1 MPGSFQRTQS
11 PGPTVAFPEAAPS
24 LAHVA
29 ASLPQRHP
37 PRAGEKLLRGSTGRE
52 AAAAGWVS
60 MPVACLWHGCRMR
73 SPSPAPPVDEGSPV
87 IRIRE
92 LPLHMA

>member
-60 MPVACLWHGCRMR
+60 MPAACLQHACSMPVECGFLRERPQLTRDPREDQRM
-73 SPSPAPPVDEGSPV
+73 
-87 IRIRE
+87 
-92 LPLHMA
+92 